1 MVYLLQFAKRS
12 EQVSDDGTLSASDH
26 FRRIAGP
33 PPRQIFDRLIAPD
46 PFMNCPLYEL
56 GHILSKI
63 PSAGHSFQN
72 LLVWLATSYSEMVR
86 QAVEATWAMA
96 LHRNIGAPG
105 ANASRPKQ

>member
-1 MVYLLQFAKRS
+1 MIERCQLQITS
-12 EQVSDDGTLSASDH
+12 GASPAH
-26 FRRIAGP
+26 RLELGFE
-33 PPRQIFDRLIAPD
+33 QIFDRLIAPD